1 MDECD
6 LTINEKAELE
16 KLCRI
21 VDQGLSSFLA
31 VGTALKQISEGKLY
45 RATHETFEE
54 FVKERWNIQKAHAY
68 RMMDAAEVSEDL
80 SPNGRRFPIVNE
92 IKTERQ
98 LRELK
103 ALDAESMP
111 QALEKITEV
120 CKETGKKPTAK
131 VIESVVREMLGKPE
145 PQPAK
150 PEPPREDSLERE
162 QKHLDRA
169 RKHLSGLRLALS
181 NLGAGKR
188 FDEYWANVEEWLNG

>member
-1 MDECD
+1 META
-6 LTINEKAELE
+6 LTKSEQAELAR
-16 KLCRI
+16 LCKV
-21 VDQGLSSFLA
+21 VDEGLSSFLA
-31 VGTALKQISEGKLY
+31 VGTALKQISEGRLY

-54 FVKERWNIQKAHAY
+54 FVKQRWNIQKAHAY

-111 QALEKITEV
+111 EALEKITEV
-120 CKETGKKPTAK
+120 CKESGKKPTAK

-145 PQPAK
+145 AK
-150 PEPPREDSLERE
+150 APSPKKDVIERE
-162 QKHLDRA
+162 QRHLDLA

-188 FDEYWANVEEWLNG
+188 FDEYWANVEDWLNG